1 MGVMVSGV
9 GMYDYVYIYENYD
22 IIKSIMNKY
31 EVRVKH
37 HEVRVL
43 DYIQVGLAYL
53 PFFYII

>member
-31 EVRVKH
+31 V
-37 HEVRVL
+37 
-43 DYIQVGLAYL
+43 
-53 PFFYII
+53 FFSFLKWFFIF